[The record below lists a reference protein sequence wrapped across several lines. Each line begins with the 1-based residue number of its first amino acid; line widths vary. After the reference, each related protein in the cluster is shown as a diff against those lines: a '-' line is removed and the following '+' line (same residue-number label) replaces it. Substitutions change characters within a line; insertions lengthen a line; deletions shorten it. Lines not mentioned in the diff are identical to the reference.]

1 MRRIGRLPHQDGRT
15 RASAE
20 PGTAGA
26 SLTTPSDDQRG
37 HNVQTPEPVRRRIH
51 IDLRAIRENSTRLLG
66 SETASYA
73 DLRADAYGHGALQ
86 VADALD
92 VEGYEGFIVSPD
104 LDRSSL
110 SQLNTPLLEA
120 DVVNSDRITGG
131 SLYGLTDRAYRPA
144 MRVSAE
150 VLAVKDVGA
159 GEGVSYGYSYV
170 TTQQTQLALV
180 GVGYAHGVVRR
191 ASNTASVLI
200 GGETRTI
207 VGAISMDQF
216 SVDLLGAEVAPGD
229 LAILFGDPALGEP
242 SILDWQHATGLRAA
256 AIASRMSPRF
266 ERSYT

>member
-1 MRRIGRLPHQDGRT
+1 M
-15 RASAE
+15 
-20 PGTAGA
+20 
-26 SLTTPSDDQRG
+26 
-37 HNVQTPEPVRRRIH
+37 QTPEPVRRRIH

-73 DLRADAYGHGALQ
+73 DLRADAYGHGALR
-86 VADALD
+86 VAEALD
-92 VEGYEGFIVSPD
+92 GEGYDGFVVSPG
-104 LDRSSL
+104 LDRASL
-110 SQLNTPLLEA
+110 SHLSTKLLDA
-120 DVVNSDRITGG
+120 DSVNSDRITGG
-131 SLYGLTDRAYRPA
+131 SLFGLTDRAYRPA

-150 VLAVKDVGA
+150 ILAVKDVGA

-170 TTQQTQLALV
+170 TTEATQLALV

-200 GGETRTI
+200 GGKTRTI

-216 SVDLLGAEVAPGD
+216 SVDLLGAEAQPGE
-229 LAILFGDPALGEP
+229 LAILFGDPAVGEP